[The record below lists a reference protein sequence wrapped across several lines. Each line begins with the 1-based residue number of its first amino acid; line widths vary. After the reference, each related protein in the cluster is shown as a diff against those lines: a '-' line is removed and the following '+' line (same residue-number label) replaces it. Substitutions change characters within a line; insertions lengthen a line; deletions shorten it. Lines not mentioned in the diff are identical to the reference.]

1 DRAFELPSQRRELL
15 RQLAANKHWRR
26 HDLTRGCGGPGVR
39 ISDQWQIA
47 WLDHFQRDLL
57 ERPASSQRPRFQLRA
72 LAGIRG
78 EPIAYPF
85 RRALVCRRSR
95 QPGTDVDGQVLEHG
109 RDLGPL
115 ESLASDLRENWIAAL
130 RTAEGDDHNG
140 ENEGRKDSAHQCLP
154 QRLEVLRLHS
164 TLVEGSS
171 YSPVSPAPRT
181 HSSVSGGTLCALILS
196 GVCGV

>member
-1 DRAFELPSQRRELL
+1 
-15 RQLAANKHWRR
+15 
-26 HDLTRGCGGPGVR
+26 
-39 ISDQWQIA
+39 QWQIA

-57 ERPASSQRPRFQLRA
+57 ERPAASERPRLEMRVLEA
-72 LAGIRG
+72 VGG
-78 EPIAYPF
+78 EPIAHPL
-85 RRALVCRRSR
+85 RRALVCRRGC
-95 QPGTDVDGQVLEHG
+95 QPGTDVGGQVLEHG

-130 RTAEGDDHNG
+130 RTAEGDGRNG
-140 ENEGRKDSAHQCLP
+140 ENEGRKESAHQRLP
-154 QRLEVLRLHS
+154 QRLGILRLHS